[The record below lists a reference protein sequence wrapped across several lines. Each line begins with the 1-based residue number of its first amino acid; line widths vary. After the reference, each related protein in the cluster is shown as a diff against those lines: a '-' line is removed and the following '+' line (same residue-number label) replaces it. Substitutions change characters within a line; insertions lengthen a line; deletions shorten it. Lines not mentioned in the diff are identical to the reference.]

1 MKRLKRINLVSVL
14 IMASLLLISCAD
26 RKADRAG
33 QTESKVESDTD
44 DRLGFRQ
51 YCSEEQREF
60 LDRIVSEK
68 PVSVI
73 YDKNQ
78 EASERFTITDT
89 DTICE
94 LVQALCDIGIEAPT
108 EIYST
113 DSDDI
118 FTFIMDDENNY
129 SFSFN
134 GHNFEA
140 EDGKLYT
147 VTDKAGFWKM
157 ALQIADSE

>member
-26 RKADRAG
+26 RKADHAG
-33 QTESKVESDTD
+33 HTESKVESDTD

-60 LDRIVSEK
+60 LDRIGSEK

-78 EASERFTITDT
+78 
-89 DTICE
+89 
-94 LVQALCDIGIEAPT
+94 
-108 EIYST
+108 
-113 DSDDI
+113 
-118 FTFIMDDENNY
+118 
-129 SFSFN
+129 
-134 GHNFEA
+134 
-140 EDGKLYT
+140 
-147 VTDKAGFWKM
+147 
-157 ALQIADSE
+157 

>member
-26 RKADRAG
+26 RKADHAG

-60 LDRIVSEK
+60 LDRIGSEK

-118 FTFIMDDENNY
+118 FTFIMDDEKKC